1 LNTTNATNTKNTV
14 MNHSRKDVLSPVK
27 RVVIKIGSG
36 VLTTKEGLNLDVIN
50 TLSEDIYDLMKK
62 RGLEII
68 LVSSGAIASG
78 IRKMGLSQRPQSISQ
93 QQAVAAIGQSSLMLA
108 YEEAFKRYGR
118 KVAQVLVTRDDLTNR
133 MRYLNTR
140 NTLFTLLNWKVIPI
154 INENDTVVVEEI
166 KFGDNDNL
174 SAMVAI
180 LADANLLINLTSI
193 DGLFDDDPRS
203 NKDAHLIPRVEKV
216 TSRIEKTASSIPG
229 TLGKGGMQSKV
240 KAARD
245 VAMCGIPTII
255 ANGLK
260 ENIMSTIFEG
270 REEGTLFLPQPMPMR
285 RRKHWIAF
293 TKSPKGRIMVDR
305 GAEDALVKRE
315 KSLLPS
321 GVISVYGRFSTG
333 DSVTIINREK
343 RGLAVGLVNYHST
356 DVEKIMGLKSA
367 EIEKRLG
374 YKHYDEVVHK
384 DNLVLMKN
392 P

>member
-1 LNTTNATNTKNTV
+1 MNTTNTTNTKNTV
-14 MNHSRKDVLSPVK
+14 MNHSRKDILSPVK

-174 SAMVAI
+174 SAMMAI

-333 DSVTIINREK
+333 DSVTIINREE

-356 DVEKIMGLKSA
+356 EVEKIMGLKSA

>member
-1 LNTTNATNTKNTV
+1 
-14 MNHSRKDVLSPVK
+14 
-27 RVVIKIGSG
+27 
-36 VLTTKEGLNLDVIN
+36 
-50 TLSEDIYDLMKK
+50 
-62 RGLEII
+62 
-68 LVSSGAIASG
+68 
-78 IRKMGLSQRPQSISQ
+78 SQRPQSISQ

-108 YEEAFKRYGR
+108 YEEAFKGYGR

-133 MRYLNTR
+133 RRYLNTR
-140 NTLFTLLNWKVIPI
+140 NTIFTLLNWKVIPI

-174 SAMVAI
+174 SAMMAI

-260 ENIMSTIFEG
+260 DNIMSTIFEG

-321 GVISVYGRFSTG
+321 GVISVYGRFSIG
-333 DSVTIINREK
+333 DSVTIINREE